1 MNVSTTPYGAWLS
14 PVDADSVA
22 VGEALMEWVGFAGPE
37 VWWTEVRPEDGG
49 RNALMRHT
57 ASGPVDALP
66 GWDVRTRV
74 IEYGGRPWTALP
86 GSTVDIVFSSYAD
99 GRAYR
104 WREGAEPVP
113 LSPAGG
119 DVSVRHADFSVRG
132 DEVFCLRETVFD
144 AAATKVSRHLV
155 ALPLDG
161 SAADDPDRVRVLAAS
176 HDFMTGPRVS
186 PAGDRVAWLGWN
198 HPAMPW
204 DGTELLVA
212 EVSADGALGA
222 PAVVLGGPAES
233 VTQAD
238 WAHDGRS
245 LLALTDRTGWWNLH
259 RVDTAGTV
267 TALCEREEEF
277 GEALWRIGLRW
288 ALPLADSSTA
298 VFHGTSGRTLGVLGA
313 DGVLRDV
320 DSPYTEWF
328 YPATDG
334 TRVAVVAAGPHHRRA
349 VLLID
354 LATGAHEVLRQV
366 AGTHDEY
373 FSVPVRRTDTGP
385 DGAAVHSHLYPPAN
399 PGHTGPDGE
408 LPPYV
413 VFVHG
418 GPTSR
423 SHCVRNTEITYFT
436 SRGIGVV
443 DVQYRGSTGFG
454 RVYREGLRENWGLVD
469 VADCATVTRALVA
482 DGITTADRIAIRG
495 GSAGGWTAAVSL
507 TSEPALYRAA
517 AIYYPVLDLEGW
529 RTRGTHDFESR
540 YLDGLVGPWP
550 QRRADYRDR
559 SPVHH
564 VERMTAEL
572 LLFQGLDDTVCPP
585 AQAEALLAGLADSAV
600 PHEYLTFPGEG
611 HGFRRAATIAACLR
625 AELRLYGRALGFTP
639 AAGTDAGPARSR
651 SGCSG
656 KGTEQWL

>member
-1 MNVSTTPYGAWLS
+1 MDTITTPYGAWPS
-14 PVDADSVA
+14 PIDADAVA
-22 VGEALMEWVGFAGPE
+22 AGEALLEWVGFAGTE
-37 VWWTEVRPEDGG
+37 AWWTETLPAEGG

-57 ASGPVDALP
+57 AGGPVEVLP
-66 GWDVRTRV
+66 GWDVRSKV
-74 IEYGGRPWTALP
+74 IEYGGRPWTAT
-86 GSTVDIVFSSYAD
+86 SATDVIFSSFGDDRVYRAVD
-99 GRAYR
+99 G
-104 WREGAEPVP
+104 GEPVP
-113 LSPAGG
+113 LSPADGEI
-119 DVSVRHADFSVRG
+119 SLRYADFSVRG
-132 DEVFCLRETVFD
+132 DEVLCLRETVLD
-144 AAATKVSRHLV
+144 AAATKVTRHLV

-161 SAADDPDRVRVLAAS
+161 GAADDPARVRVLAAS

-186 PAGDRVAWLGWN
+186 PRGDQVAWLGWN

-212 EVSADGALGA
+212 GIAADGTLGA

-238 WAHDGRS
+238 WAPDGT

-259 RVDTAGTV
+259 RVTADGDV
-267 TALCEREEEF
+267 TPLCERPEEF

-288 ALPLADSSTA
+288 ALPLADGTTA
-298 VFHGTSGRTLGVLGA
+298 VFHGTSGRHLGVVSNAG
-313 DGVLRDV
+313 LRDV
-320 DSPYTEWF
+320 ASPYTEWF

-334 TRVAVVAAGPHHRRA
+334 ERVAVVAAGPRHRRA
-349 VLLID
+349 VVLID
-354 LATGAHEVLRQV
+354 PATGEHQVLRQI
-366 AGTHDEY
+366 AGAHDEH
-373 FSVPVRRTDTGP
+373 FSVPVHRVD
-385 DGAAVHSHLYPPAN
+385 DGVHSHLYPPAN

-423 SHCVRNTEITYFT
+423 SHRVLNTEISYFT

-469 VADCATVTRALVA
+469 VADCATVARALLAEGV
-482 DGITTADRIAIRG
+482 TDRVAIRG
-495 GSAGGWTAAVSL
+495 GSAGGWTAAASL
-507 TSEPALYRAA
+507 TTVPDLYRAA
-517 AIYYPVLDLEGW
+517 TIHYPVLDLEGW

-550 QRRADYRDR
+550 DRRADYRDR

-564 VERMTAEL
+564 VGRITAEIL
-572 LLFQGLDDTVCPP
+572 LCQGLDDTVCPP
-585 AQAEALLAGLADSAV
+585 AQAEALVAGLAAGGV
-600 PHEYLTFPGEG
+600 PHEYLTFPGER
-611 HGFRRAATIAACLR
+611 HGFRRADTIAECLR
-625 AELRLYGRALGFTP
+625 AELRLYGRAFGFAP
-639 AAGTDAGPARSR
+639 AVGD
-651 SGCSG
+651 
-656 KGTEQWL
+656 